1 MTARSM
7 PYGFRE
13 GLRSNMP
20 RPFDPNIRLSSQS
33 PTPNHRCSSAVSSC
47 SSGGAAA
54 KTDTGRNLSSGGCSD
69 TTQHSGLNIIYDS
82 RQLPSSGP
90 MPERAGSPEHVGIPA
105 QPVQIPMLMSNVAEN
120 RERNRKQP
128 PPNRRR
134 VTKSANNTVENYK
147 F

>member
-1 MTARSM
+1 M

-13 GLRSNMP
+13 GLRTNLP
-20 RPFDPNIRLSSQS
+20 RPFDPNIRLNSQS
-33 PTPNHRCSSAVSSC
+33 PTNRCSSAVSTC
-47 SSGGAAA
+47 SSGAEPE
-54 KTDTGRNLSSGGCSD
+54 RLSSGGCSD

-82 RQLPSSGP
+82 RQID

-134 VTKSANNTVENYK
+134 VTKSTANNTIENYK